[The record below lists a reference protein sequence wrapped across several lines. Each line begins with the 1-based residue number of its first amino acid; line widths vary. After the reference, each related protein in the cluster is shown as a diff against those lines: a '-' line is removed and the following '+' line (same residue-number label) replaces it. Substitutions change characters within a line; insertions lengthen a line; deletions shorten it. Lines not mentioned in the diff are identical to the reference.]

1 MKKKYRNKLPKGAEV
16 KGYIAHLDNGEIVVE
31 VELKDRFQP
40 KDGDFLYCN
49 SGESF
54 AIFIYKDVERKDDI
68 AGCYCGIQCFRDNN
82 NCYNIYGSVC
92 YAHISNSRYATKA
105 EKDNLLTA
113 LEKECGKRWNA
124 ETKKLEDI
132 RWKAK
137 RGSKYY
143 RVTTSGVFEVEE
155 CEETCSSISYLDYS
169 CGNYF
174 RTKEAAK
181 KVADQIKEIFKN
193 SKAE

>member
-1 MKKKYRNKLPKGAEV
+1 MKKKYRNKLPKGVRIKQTVTYVENGDLVAEV
-16 KGYIAHLDNGEIVVE
+16 EFEDV
-31 VELKDRFQP
+31 FQP

-49 SGESF
+49 SCESF

-82 NCYNIYGSVC
+82 NCYNLYGSVC

-113 LEKECGKRWNA
+113 LEKECNKRWNA
-124 ETKKLEDI
+124 EKKCLEDI
-132 RWKAK
+132 RWRTEDGDEYFYVGFDYIVRNRIDK
-137 RGSKYY
+137 RQVSANENY
-143 RVTTSGVFEVEE
+143 RNN
-155 CEETCSSISYLDYS
+155 
-169 CGNYF
+169 NYF
-174 RTKEAAK
+174 RTFEAAQ

>member
-16 KGYIAHLDNGEIVVE
+16 KGYIAHVDNGEIVVE

-82 NCYNIYGSVC
+82 NCYNLYGSVC

-113 LEKECGKRWNA
+113 LEKECNKRWNA
-124 ETKKLEDI
+124 EKKCLEDI
-132 RWKAK
+132 RWRAA
-137 RGSKYY
+137 
-143 RVTTSGVFEVEE
+143 VLEE
-155 CEETCSSISYLDYS
+155 FCYVDSHGDVCHRTDGLDDCSNNFYDI
-169 CGNYF
+169 GNYF
-174 RTKEAAK
+174 RTEEAAQ
-181 KVADQIKEIFKN
+181 KVADKIKDIFKN

>member
-16 KGYIAHLDNGEIVVE
+16 KGYIAHVDNGEIVVE

-49 SGESF
+49 SDESF

-68 AGCYCGIQCFRDNN
+68 AGCYCSIQCFRDNN
-82 NCYNIYGSVC
+82 YCYNLYGSVC

-113 LEKECGKRWNA
+113 LEKECNKRWNA
-124 ETKKLEDI
+124 EKKCLEDI
-132 RWKAK
+132 RWKPK
-137 RGSKYY
+137 DGELFWFVGMNFNVYSTHYVSSFSVDSL
-143 RVTTSGVFEVEE
+143 RVKTLN
-155 CEETCSSISYLDYS
+155 C
-169 CGNYF
+169 F
-174 RTKEAAK
+174 RTEQAAQK
-181 KVADQIKEIFKN
+181 AANQIKDIFKN